1 MASVG
6 NLQPMP
12 PFDLKMNVSAVAQAN
27 FCHKNHQ
34 INLGE
39 SNGGSNVPEAS

>member
-1 MASVG
+1 MASAG

-12 PFDLKMNVSAVAQAN
+12 PFDPKMDVSAVVQAN
-27 FCHKNHQ
+27 FRHKNHQ
-34 INLGE
+34 INLGQ